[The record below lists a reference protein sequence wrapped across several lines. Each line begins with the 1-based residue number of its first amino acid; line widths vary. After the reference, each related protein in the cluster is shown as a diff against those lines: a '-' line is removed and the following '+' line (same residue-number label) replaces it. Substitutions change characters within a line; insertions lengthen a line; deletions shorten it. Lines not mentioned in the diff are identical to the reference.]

1 MVVGD
6 DGTNGGLWC
15 SPLAKTSNPTS
26 SAFCAMVTIALI
38 RWASVGVRPVVGS
51 VVTSPTVK
59 IPNCIAHSS
68 MFSGGP
74 VVERSTGS
82 GYVNARP
89 ESSIPMHI
97 PDLNQQVS
105 PPAPRR
111 GNPAERVRQ
120 TGMIKVLGHLWL
132 RDDTNWPEVL
142 IMMDPAGQ
150 AGTTRPS

>member
-1 MVVGD
+1 
-6 DGTNGGLWC
+6 
-15 SPLAKTSNPTS
+15 
-26 SAFCAMVTIALI
+26 
-38 RWASVGVRPVVGS
+38 
-51 VVTSPTVK
+51 
-59 IPNCIAHSS
+59 
-68 MFSGGP
+68 
-74 VVERSTGS
+74 
-82 GYVNARP
+82 
-89 ESSIPMHI
+89 MHI